1 MDNESATPK
10 GEANLETI
18 SQLGLLAVTRRHERG
33 IPSNRV
39 SSPHG
44 EYVSA
49 PCTHR
54 PSLHPSVMQLKN
66 GPWGHLELYN
76 ARGRSRNKV
85 AVGEPAAGS
94 PPQNSMGIT
103 HRTFFLFHIF

>member
-1 MDNESATPK
+1 MPRISRATRGLQWYGQWDATPK

-18 SQLGLLAVTRRHERG
+18 SQLGLSAVTRRHERG

-39 SSPHG
+39 SPSHG

-54 PSLHPSVMQLKN
+54 PSLHPSVLKMRS
-66 GPWGHLELYN
+66 GHIGQIEFLVCEE
-76 ARGRSRNKV
+76 
-85 AVGEPAAGS
+85 GEVV
-94 PPQNSMGIT
+94 T
-103 HRTFFLFHIF
+103 R

>member
-1 MDNESATPK
+1 MPLIPRATRGLQWYGQWDATLK
-10 GEANLETI
+10 REANLETI

-39 SSPHG
+39 SSSHG

-54 PSLHPSVMQLKN
+54 PSLHPSEVSLKT
-66 GPWGHLELYN
+66 GPQGQF
-76 ARGRSRNKV
+76 KV
-85 AVGEPAAGS
+85 VFREEGEVV
-94 PPQNSMGIT
+94 T
-103 HRTFFLFHIF
+103 R

>member
-1 MDNESATPK
+1 MPRNPWATRGLQWYEQWAVTPK
-10 GEANLETI
+10 GETNPEI
-18 SQLGLLAVTRRHERG
+18 IPQWGLSAVTRRHERG

-39 SSPHG
+39 SSSHG

-54 PSLHPSVMQLKN
+54 PSLHPSV
-66 GPWGHLELYN
+66 
-76 ARGRSRNKV
+76 NKV

-94 PPQNSMGIT
+94 PPYKIFFKESYYNFP
-103 HRTFFLFHIF
+103 TFYNLNFN

>member
-1 MDNESATPK
+1 MPLIPRATRGLQWYGQWVATLK
-10 GEANLETI
+10 REANLETI

-39 SSPHG
+39 SSSHG

-54 PSLHPSVMQLKN
+54 PSLHPS
-66 GPWGHLELYN
+66 
-76 ARGRSRNKV
+76 
-85 AVGEPAAGS
+85 AV
-94 PPQNSMGIT
+94 
-103 HRTFFLFHIF
+103 

>member
-1 MDNESATPK
+1 MPLIPRATRGLQWYGQWVATPK

-18 SQLGLLAVTRRHERG
+18 SQLGLSAVTRRHERG

-39 SSPHG
+39 SSSHG

-54 PSLHPSVMQLKN
+54 PSLHPSVLKMRF
-66 GPWGHLELYN
+66 GQFGHIEFLVCEE
-76 ARGRSRNKV
+76 
-85 AVGEPAAGS
+85 GEVV
-94 PPQNSMGIT
+94 T
-103 HRTFFLFHIF
+103 R

>member
-1 MDNESATPK
+1 MPLIPRATRGLQWYGQWVATLK
-10 GEANLETI
+10 SEANLETI

-39 SSPHG
+39 SSSHG

-54 PSLHPSVMQLKN
+54 PSLHPSVLKMRF
-66 GPWGHLELYN
+66 GQFGHIEFLVCEE
-76 ARGRSRNKV
+76 
-85 AVGEPAAGS
+85 GEVV
-94 PPQNSMGIT
+94 T
-103 HRTFFLFHIF
+103 R

>member
-1 MDNESATPK
+1 MTPK
-10 GEANLETI
+10 GETNPEII

-39 SSPHG
+39 SSSHG

-54 PSLHPSVMQLKN
+54 PSLHPSVLKMRF
-66 GPWGHLELYN
+66 GHLGHIEFL
-76 ARGRSRNKV
+76 V
-85 AVGEPAAGS
+85 CEEGEVV
-94 PPQNSMGIT
+94 T
-103 HRTFFLFHIF
+103 R

>member
-1 MDNESATPK
+1 MPRNPWATRGLQWYEQWAVTPK
-10 GEANLETI
+10 GETNPEII

-39 SSPHG
+39 SSSHG

-54 PSLHPSVMQLKN
+54 PSLHPSVLKMRF
-66 GPWGHLELYN
+66 GQHGHIEFLVCEE
-76 ARGRSRNKV
+76 
-85 AVGEPAAGS
+85 GEVV
-94 PPQNSMGIT
+94 T
-103 HRTFFLFHIF
+103 R

>member
-1 MDNESATPK
+1 MPLIPRATRGLQWDGQWVATPK

-18 SQLGLLAVTRRHERG
+18 SQLGLPAVTRRHERG

-39 SSPHG
+39 STSHG

-54 PSLHPSVMQLKN
+54 PSLHPSAVGLKN
-66 GPWGHLELYN
+66 RP
-76 ARGRSRNKV
+76 RGEVKILLREE
-85 AVGEPAAGS
+85 GEVV
-94 PPQNSMGIT
+94 T
-103 HRTFFLFHIF
+103 R

>member
-1 MDNESATPK
+1 MPRNPWATRGLQWYEQWAVTPK
-10 GEANLETI
+10 GETNPEII

-39 SSPHG
+39 SSSHG

-54 PSLHPSVMQLKN
+54 PSLHPSVSKMRFSPKGYIEFLVR
-66 GPWGHLELYN
+66 EE
-76 ARGRSRNKV
+76 
-85 AVGEPAAGS
+85 GEVV
-94 PPQNSMGIT
+94 T
-103 HRTFFLFHIF
+103 R

>member
-1 MDNESATPK
+1 MEQWAATPK

-54 PSLHPSVMQLKN
+54 PSLHPSLALVRRGLV
-66 GPWGHLELYN
+66 GHVEPRLGKE
-76 ARGRSRNKV
+76 
-85 AVGEPAAGS
+85 GEVVTRWP
-94 PPQNSMGIT
+94 
-103 HRTFFLFHIF
+103 